1 MKSQLV
7 QINITLYCTSNL
19 SCKDLRL
26 RKSHDKIDVFLD
38 LYSINT
44 ANNPIS
50 TNYICILIRMQFIKP
65 VKMSRVC

>member
-26 RKSHDKIDVFLD
+26 RKLHDKIDVFLD

-50 TNYICILIRMQFIKP
+50 KNYICILIRMQFIKP